1 MKNVKLFEEFN
12 NNHLPK
18 ESQLKEECL
27 EFLGLTEEFNKLR
40 WRGSKFYLTKGVEYR
55 KFLDFI
61 DFLLDKGYNIITY
74 PEKLGK
80 DTKSAKVLYKMN
92 MTIPSNNGYS
102 PVVIID
108 CLDDNGAKI
117 KYYFSSESERSFYF
131 GRLRPY
137 DVLETPVF
145 TSREIE
151 CLFWDGNDFIEGKFE
166 HTETDRDYEIISM
179 FYESYETSN
188 SKKYSMTVSG
198 SGGEYEGYQ
207 PEDIEDIYLN

>member
-1 MKNVKLFEEFN
+1 MKNIKLFEEFN
-12 NNHLPK
+12 NNTLPK
-18 ESQLKEECL
+18 ASQLKEECL
-27 EFLGLTEEFNKLR
+27 DFLGLTDEFNKR
-40 WRGSKFYLTKGVEYR
+40 DRRGSRFYLDKGVEYR
-55 KFLDFI
+55 KFIDFI
-61 DFLLDKGYNIITY
+61 DFLSDKGYNIITY
-74 PEKLGK
+74 PENLGK
-80 DTKSAKVLYKMN
+80 YTKSAKTLYKMN
-92 MTIPSNNGYS
+92 MTIPDNGGYS

-108 CLDDNGAKI
+108 CLDHNGAKA
-117 KYYFSSESERSFYF
+117 KYYFSPEGDNSISF
-131 GRLRPY
+131 GSLRPY

-145 TSREIE
+145 TSGEIE

-207 PEDIEDIYLN
+207 PEDIEDIYLS